1 MQHSKIY
8 VVDFRIGS
16 IATVRRSVSY
26 FRSAP
31 NNGQHETGPVG
42 GLLVQDRSGRW
53 LDAPAPITGADFPR
67 HRNYGNYGDSA
78 FN

>member
-53 LDAPAPITGADFPR
+53 LDAPAPITGADFLRSRLEPT
-67 HRNYGNYGDSA
+67 YASKA
-78 FN
+78 S